1 MSEMRRAARSLVE
14 QRSERFESRHDAAT
28 SRERLRA
35 ALDRARIAPD
45 GTFELAWN
53 EADGKAVL
61 DVVFLPTR
69 RNRRVLQMLSVAMM
83 ALVALSVWV
92 VTRPGEGA
100 QRFLL
105 PLFTVLA
112 ILALPFVTLGL
123 ASSRAAH
130 ESRIRRA
137 IRSALLDEGEAFPP
151 RQKWADED

>member
-14 QRSERFESRHDAAT
+14 RRSERFESRHDLAT
-28 SRERLRA
+28 SRARLDA
-35 ALDRARIAPD
+35 TLQNAGIARDA
-45 GTFELAWN
+45 TFELAWN

-69 RNRRVLQMLSVAMM
+69 RNRRLLQMLSVAMM
-83 ALVALSVWV
+83 ALVALSTWV
-92 VTRPGEGA
+92 VIRPGEGA

-137 IRSALLDEGEAFPP
+137 IRIALLDEDEAFPS
-151 RQKWADED
+151 RQAWADED

>member
-14 QRSERFESRHDAAT
+14 RRRERFESRHDVAT

-35 ALDRARIAPD
+35 ALERARIAPD
-45 GTFELAWN
+45 GTFELAWS

-61 DVVFLPTR
+61 DVTFVPTR
-69 RNRRVLQMLSVAMM
+69 RNRRLLQMLSIVMM
-83 ALVALSVWV
+83 TLVALSVWV
-92 VTRPGEGA
+92 VMRPGEGA

-112 ILALPFVTLGL
+112 ILALPFVTLAL

-130 ESRIRRA
+130 EARIRRA
-137 IRSALLDEGEAFPP
+137 IRIALLDEEERFPP
-151 RQKWADED
+151 QQKWADED